1 MYKIVGLLGGDDDFI
16 QKVAVS
22 DGVDIVTN
30 LEQLYVGMIEHNFAP
45 RDVSILHLEER
56 INSPQVN
63 I

>member
-22 DGVDIVTN
+22 DGVDLVAN
-30 LEQLYVGMIEHNFAP
+30 LEQVYVGMIEHDFAP
-45 RDVSILHLEER
+45 RDVSIQHLEER
-56 INSPQVN
+56 INSTQVN